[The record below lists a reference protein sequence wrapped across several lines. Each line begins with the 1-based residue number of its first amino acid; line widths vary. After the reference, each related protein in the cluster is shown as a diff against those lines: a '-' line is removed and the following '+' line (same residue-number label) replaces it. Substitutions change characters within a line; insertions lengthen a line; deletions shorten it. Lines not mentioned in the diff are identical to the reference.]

1 MSKIVKYC
9 IYGAVERYI
18 AVKIGKITKNIQ
30 FTGGSLD
37 SAGVQPAVFTTKSE
51 IEQRLV
57 ENHPDFKKGVIKI
70 LDTIVIDEAPA
81 MESTAVHEVTSL
93 QQARL
98 YLTTK
103 RNVPMEKMQKKA
115 DVLAV
120 AKEEG
125 ITFPNL

>member
-93 QQARL
+93 QQARQ
-98 YLTTK
+98 YLMDK
-103 RNVPMEKMQKKA
+103 MGVSMERMQSKA
-115 DVLAV
+115 KVLEV
-120 AKEEG
+120 AKEKG
-125 ITFPNL
+125 VAFPNL